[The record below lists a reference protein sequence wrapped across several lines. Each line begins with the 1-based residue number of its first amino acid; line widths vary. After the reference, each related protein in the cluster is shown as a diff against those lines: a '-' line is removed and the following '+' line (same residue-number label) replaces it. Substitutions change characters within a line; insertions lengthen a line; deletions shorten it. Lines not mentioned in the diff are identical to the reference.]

1 MCFVTLLIIY
11 SDLMFLQ
18 ILRKQEALYEKIL
31 GVLYRI
37 EQKSTSLGHQ
47 SRDRNEL
54 HNHIIE
60 LKDQLIKERDDFH
73 VSLQV

>member
-1 MCFVTLLIIY
+1 MLFVTLFIIY
-11 SDLMFLQ
+11 SNIMFLQ
-18 ILRKQEALYEKIL
+18 ILSKQEALYEEIL

-47 SRDRNEL
+47 SCDRNEL

-73 VSLQV
+73 VSLQI